1 MKRYPAVMSPRCSW
15 SRRGSL
21 TGIAVALALGIAR
34 PALADG
40 EAPPAGVI
48 VSAPVGNVKA
58 DDTVYLKDGGV
69 VRGALVDAVPGRPV
83 QIQLVTGEIWSI
95 AWTYIDHVVPASAAV
110 SPPKPAAAA
119 AFPSGPTV
127 RLHVE
132 APRNVEITGHP
143 IDGAEWIP
151 VCTGACDKD
160 LPTGWQYQVRGSGM
174 RSSAPFLLAPEGG
187 SSRSIKVDPGDK
199 TAFTAGIVGA
209 CLGGPVAIVGL
220 VVTLI
225 GAAGHYDQTVNGVTT
240 THTVG
245 PSTLPTG
252 LALLGVGVV
261 ATAVSIIVVVSNSS
275 TSVTSLP
282 AHVADGPLP
291 TQHFLDAERET
302 PRLPDVA
309 SSSIVEVHF

>member
-1 MKRYPAVMSPRCSW
+1 V
-15 SRRGSL
+15 
-21 TGIAVALALGIAR
+21 R

-40 EAPPAGVI
+40 EAIPPGVI
-48 VSAPVGNVKA
+48 VSAPIGNVKA

-95 AWTYIDHVVPASAAV
+95 AWTYIDHVVPASGAVAPSKAA
-110 SPPKPAAAA
+110 PAASV
-119 AFPSGPTV
+119 PSGPMV
-127 RLHVE
+127 RLHVD

-143 IDGAEWIP
+143 IDSAEWISM
-151 VCTGACDKD
+151 CTGACDKD
-160 LPTGWQYQVRGSGM
+160 VPTGWQYQVRGSGM
-174 RSSAPFLLAPEGG
+174 RTSAPFLLAPEGG
-187 SSRSIKVDPGDK
+187 SSRTVKVDPGDK

-261 ATAVSIIVVVSNSS
+261 ATVVSVIVVVSNSS
-275 TSVTSLP
+275 TTVTSLP
-282 AHVADGPLP
+282 ARAAEGPVLP
-291 TQHFLDAERET
+291 QHFLDAERET

-309 SSSIVEVHF
+309 TSSIVEVHF